1 LRVVAV
7 VFYASPVGSAPERR
21 RGEKFMVNE
30 ELNKQVFQSLFFM
43 QQVFDVLE
51 EAAEDNEDKL
61 DEYWG
66 AEGDAEEGGPAA
78 YVVIDLRE
86 KGKKD
91 SLLDVTRWFPQEGCE
106 QKLGLY
112 INVLRSDED
121 EIWESLKAAFPEA
134 KVEEDD
140 TRLGFE
146 WTLPAGASRAEAK
159 DAGQEFAKRIV
170 DAIWEE

>member
-1 LRVVAV
+1 MA
-7 VFYASPVGSAPERR
+7 
-21 RGEKFMVNE
+21 NE
-30 ELNKQVFQSLFFM
+30 ELNRQVFQSLFFM

-66 AEGDAEEGGPAA
+66 AEGDAGEGGPAA
-78 YVVIDLRE
+78 YVTVDLRE

-112 INVLRSDED
+112 INLLRNDEED
-121 EIWESLKAAFPEA
+121 IWDSLKEAFPEA
-134 KVEEDD
+134 KVDEDEA
-140 TRLGFE
+140 RLGFE
-146 WTLPAGASRAEAK
+146 WTLPADATRDQAK
-159 DAGQEFAKRIV
+159 QAGQAFAKRIV